1 LLDRIDV
8 QLALEMTHRPSF
20 VCLWALILF
29 SCISETLSL
38 SSLAQKSSVKD
49 LLATHASA
57 IESLQAAAA
66 KTVSIEEKPYS
77 NPVFFLRYCLDHPD
91 DTTAA
96 QESLEQALAWRT
108 GGGKDLCTQAQAALV
123 QATASDA
130 WNNAPIVQAAPHQ
143 DKIASFLEGA
153 VVTTTTNR
161 GDLVY
166 CIRAGGINDKA
177 LMQSASV
184 VELADF
190 FVYTKE
196 INAAVCNDRSLASNQ
211 LLSVLTAN
219 DLQGAKLLGTS
230 KDFTTALKQSSQQA
244 ATVYPN
250 ALAGPTLILNLPPL
264 LKAVVAVF
272 KPLFPPA
279 VKARIRFADAP
290 QLDLGNLSQPGA
302 ARDEFLQSMEEIVY
316 QS

>member
-1 LLDRIDV
+1 
-8 QLALEMTHRPSF
+8 MTHRPSF

-108 GGGKDLCTQAQAALV
+108 GDGKDLCTQAQAALV

-264 LKAVVAVF
+264 LKAVVTVF

-290 QLDLGNLSQPGA
+290 QLDLGNLSQTGA